1 MPPFARYI
9 MPENEK
15 NQEVFMDGYTFH
27 THAVYRDRNSGGS
40 VLLVH
45 HNPMALRSLLLHRNG
60 TGFDWTAPVPVGVDT
75 IIEMRRSGSFEELP
89 SLPENEIRQLLE
101 NLLAS
106 SGLSA
111 EDAPFVRALLEQK

>member
-1 MPPFARYI
+1 
-9 MPENEK
+9 
-15 NQEVFMDGYTFH
+15 MDGYTFQ
-27 THAVYRDRNSGGS
+27 THAVYRDRKSGGC

-45 HNPMALRSLLLHRNG
+45 HNPMALRSLLLQQTEN
-60 TGFDWTAPVPVGVDT
+60 GFDWTAPVPVGVDT

-89 SLPENEIRQLLE
+89 PLPENEFRQRLEKLLS
-101 NLLAS
+101 A